1 MKHFRKALSNS
12 WVTTAILVLI
22 LWPLALILAS
32 KFEHNVGF
40 KIILVI
46 GLIPAPL
53 GNWISKK
60 FRVEDMSIKKTRN

>member
-60 FRVEDMSIKKTRN
+60 FRVEDTSIKKKRN